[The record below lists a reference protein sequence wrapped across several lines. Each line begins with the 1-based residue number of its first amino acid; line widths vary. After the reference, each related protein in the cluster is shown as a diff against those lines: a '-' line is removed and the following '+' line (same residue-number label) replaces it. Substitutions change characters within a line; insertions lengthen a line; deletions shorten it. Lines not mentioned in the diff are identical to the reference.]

1 MTRVFKRYRT
11 IPPRKG
17 RLCVCCSYQTFDY
30 TNCFPV
36 RAFFFFLF
44 SFANRYLS
52 ITQYTHKIPTSI
64 DQLLEHGAR
73 QPTSSQKIFYSK
85 GRTAKFP
92 LRAIHLCLFAISM
105 QTSLFQLRNRY
116 TSAGRGGRN
125 RYRNRWQA
133 EPRLLISC
141 IPGGHGLE

>member
-1 MTRVFKRYRT
+1 MTLFKRYRT

-17 RLCVCCSYQTFDY
+17 RLCVYCSYQTFDY

-36 RAFFFFLF
+36 RAFFFFFFFLLLTDTYQSPSIPIKF
-44 SFANRYLS
+44 QLPSISYLNMVR
-52 ITQYTHKIPTSI
+52 
-64 DQLLEHGAR
+64 A
-73 QPTSSQKIFYSK
+73 SSQKIFYSK